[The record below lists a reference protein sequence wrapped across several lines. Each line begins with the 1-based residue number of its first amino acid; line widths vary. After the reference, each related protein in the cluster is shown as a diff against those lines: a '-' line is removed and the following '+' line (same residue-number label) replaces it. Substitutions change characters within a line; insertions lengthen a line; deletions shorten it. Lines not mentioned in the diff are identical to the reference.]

1 MLKHADFDASA
12 NIGTFK
18 CAPVERAAKQINAR
32 IIFRLIGRNR
42 WERTTLQS
50 WVGGYVDAQIY
61 AIAAVFALVS
71 FI

>member
-1 MLKHADFDASA
+1 MLKYADFDVSA

-18 CAPVERAAKQINAR
+18 YAADSPKQQTNNAR

-42 WERTTLQS
+42 CAAAKLQRARTCK
-50 WVGGYVDAQIY
+50 IY
-61 AIAAVFALVS
+61 AITAVFRVS